1 MMYRKLLS
9 SKHLAADDF
18 VDAEFRP
25 IERILTIS
33 AVRLGKPP
41 MGKVE
46 KGEFCFNETEK
57 TAFFSNGDIRAIA
70 RFLRRADTAQWLG
83 AKIAITSEPRKM
95 AGQAT
100 TGMKIVR
107 AWFEKPAAAQGVTD
121 GKA

>member
-25 IERILTIS
+25 VERVLTLS
-33 AVRLGKPP
+33 GVRMGKPP

-46 KGEFCFNETEK
+46 KAEFAFSETEK
-57 TAFFSNGDIRAIA
+57 TAFFSNGDIKAIA
-70 RFLRRADTAQWLG
+70 RLLRRADTTQWVG

-107 AWFEKPAAAQGVTD
+107 AWFEKQAIQGATD
-121 GKA
+121 GQA